1 MAIVAIGTTHALV
14 STFSKAQQAAAREG
28 FRQDL
33 DTYLLVSG
41 KSINLIFKTQEQCHA
56 SNLLYTLQNIFRV
69 VVNVTLLGNGSGII
83 LVRILR
89 WCIWFQKC
97 HIVLL
102 DHHSPEHNC
111 GLHWARIPRAAQWR
125 KTIPRIQSLV
135 ECTAGR
141 FAMSKETTIQI
152 IVSC

>member
-41 KSINLIFKTQEQCHA
+41 KSINSIFKSNAICA
-56 SNLLYTLQNIFRV
+56 YNLLYTLQNIFRV
-69 VVNVTLLGNGSGII
+69 VVNVTLLGNGPGIF

-89 WCIWFQKC
+89 WCIWFQKG

-102 DHHSPEHNC
+102 DYHSPEHNC